1 LREQF
6 EGQSQVNNLRYITKT
21 MEEFL
26 KTLTGRRIDVFC
38 GSTSSMRGDVAKV
51 ENGVLHL
58 KDDEGEV
65 CYVAIDKIVAV
76 WEKPDKERLSGFVNR
91 S

>member
-1 LREQF
+1 
-6 EGQSQVNNLRYITKT
+6 

-26 KTLTGRRIDVFC
+26 KTLTGRNIDVFC
-38 GSTSSMRGDVAKV
+38 GATSSMRGEVAKV

-58 KDDEGEV
+58 QDEDGEI
-65 CYVAIDKIVAV
+65 CYITIEKIIAV
-76 WEKPDKERLSGFVNR
+76 WEKRDKERHSGFVNR

>member
-1 LREQF
+1 
-6 EGQSQVNNLRYITKT
+6 

-26 KTLTGRRIDVFC
+26 KTLTGRGVDVFC
-38 GSTSSMRGDVAKV
+38 GATSSMRGEVAKV

-58 KDDEGEV
+58 QDEDGDI
-65 CYVAIDKIVAV
+65 CYIAIEKIIAV
-76 WEKPDKERLSGFVNR
+76 WEKHDKERHSGFVTR

>member
-1 LREQF
+1 
-6 EGQSQVNNLRYITKT
+6 

-38 GSTSSMRGDVAKV
+38 GATSSLRGEVSKV
-51 ENGVLHL
+51 ESGVLHL
-58 KDDEGEV
+58 KDEDGET
-65 CYVAIDKIVAV
+65 CYIAIEKIIAV
-76 WEKPDKERLSGFVNR
+76 WEKRDKERQSGFVFK

>member
-1 LREQF
+1 
-6 EGQSQVNNLRYITKT
+6 

-38 GSTSSMRGDVAKV
+38 GATSSMRGEVAKV

-58 KDDEGEV
+58 KDDDNET
-65 CYVAIDKIVAV
+65 CYIAIEKIVAV
-76 WEKPDKERLSGFVNR
+76 WEKRDKERHSGFVNK